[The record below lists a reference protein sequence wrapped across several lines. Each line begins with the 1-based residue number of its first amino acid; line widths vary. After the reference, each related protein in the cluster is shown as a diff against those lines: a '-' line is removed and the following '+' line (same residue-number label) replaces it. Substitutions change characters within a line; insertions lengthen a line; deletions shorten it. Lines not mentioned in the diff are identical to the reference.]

1 MLEDP
6 KPEIE
11 EPEPRPKTPRT
22 GEDANAVTVR
32 ETRDRLMQDRV
43 AEENTER
50 RERGPKVG
58 HNIFYNEVQKRL
70 VSRLLLALGTEGK
83 NRL

>member
-32 ETRDRLMQDRV
+32 ETRDRLMRDRV
-43 AEENTER
+43 TEENSER
-50 RERGPKVG
+50 RESGPKVD
-58 HNIFYNEVQKRL
+58 HNILYNEVQKRL
-70 VSRLLLALGTEGK
+70 VSGLFLALGTEGK
-83 NRL
+83 NWL